1 MENNTFEI
9 KDLCFAYNENT
20 PILRH
25 LEFGIKEGKITTIM
39 GANGCGKSTL
49 FQLLTKNLTPD
60 IGTIKLRN
68 KNIGN
73 IELKD
78 YAKKVAIVNQY
89 NNAPDD
95 LKVQELV
102 EYGRTPYQSF
112 KTDKKEVEYGAKKV
126 EQAMRITGVYQYKD
140 RTVNSLSGGQKQRV
154 WIAMAIAQGTK
165 VLFLDEPTTYLDVK
179 YQIQIL
185 RLVKALNEKL
195 GMTIVMVLHDINQAL
210 VYSDEIIALSQ
221 KGTIIT
227 KGKPEE
233 VINTEVIN
241 QMYGISLEAIEV
253 KGKPF
258 ILTV

>member
-1 MENNTFEI
+1 MENNVFEV
-9 KDLCFAYNENT
+9 KDLCFAYSEDT

-25 LEFGIKEGKITTIM
+25 LDFGIKEGKITTIM

-49 FQLLTKNLTPD
+49 FQLLTKNLVPN
-60 IGTIKLRN
+60 IGQINLRN
-68 KNIGN
+68 KDIDN
-73 IELKD
+73 IELKN

-95 LKVQELV
+95 LKVKELV

-112 KTDKKEVEYGAKKV
+112 KTDKKELEYGAKKV
-126 EQAMRITGVYQYKD
+126 EQAMKITGVYQFKD

-165 VLFLDEPTTYLDVK
+165 ILFLDEPTTYLDVK
-179 YQIQIL
+179 YQLQIL
-185 RLVKALNEKL
+185 RLVKALNEKFK
-195 GMTIVMVLHDINQAL
+195 MTIVMVLHDINQAL

-221 KGTIIT
+221 RGTIIA

-233 VINTEVIN
+233 VINTQVIDK
-241 QMYGISLEAIEV
+241 MYGINLEAIEV